1 MNKLLYINII
11 YIDIKCIYILYLMN
25 FIDNTD
31 YKCGMINNMN
41 LSENIINEFK
51 ENYVYN
57 DMWDID
63 SNELLINN
71 FNKLFIMILYL
82 TEKNKDKLSKI
93 LSTEYYETINN
104 NGGLIVGFIKIQNAR
119 KYIIQNKN
127 YWYIDLIDTRLSK
140 QHIARIMIYKLKML
154 KKRQFVPLIIAKYAI
169 SYWIKFFFTEYGL
182 NTKEQIEIFI
192 IDNKIT
198 KYNNWDIIYNSIK

>member
-1 MNKLLYINII
+1 
-11 YIDIKCIYILYLMN
+11 MN
-25 FIDNTD
+25 FIDNND

-41 LSENIINEFK
+41 LSENIISEFK
-51 ENYVYN
+51 QNYVYN
-57 DMWDID
+57 DMWDAD

-71 FNKLFIMILYL
+71 FDKLFIMILYL

-93 LSTEYYETINN
+93 LSNEYFETINN
-104 NGGLIVGFIKIQNAR
+104 NGALIVGFIKIQNAR

-127 YWYIDLIDTRLSK
+127 FWYVDLIDTRLSK

-182 NTKEQIEIFI
+182 KTKEQIENFI

-198 KYNNWDIIYNSIK
+198 KYNNWDIIYDSIK

>member
-1 MNKLLYINII
+1 
-11 YIDIKCIYILYLMN
+11 MN
-25 FIDNTD
+25 FIDNND

-57 DMWDID
+57 DMWDAD

-93 LSTEYYETINN
+93 LSSEYYETINK

-119 KYIIQNKN
+119 
-127 YWYIDLIDTRLSK
+127 
-140 QHIARIMIYKLKML
+140 
-154 KKRQFVPLIIAKYAI
+154 
-169 SYWIKFFFTEYGL
+169 
-182 NTKEQIEIFI
+182 
-192 IDNKIT
+192 
-198 KYNNWDIIYNSIK
+198 NNRPK